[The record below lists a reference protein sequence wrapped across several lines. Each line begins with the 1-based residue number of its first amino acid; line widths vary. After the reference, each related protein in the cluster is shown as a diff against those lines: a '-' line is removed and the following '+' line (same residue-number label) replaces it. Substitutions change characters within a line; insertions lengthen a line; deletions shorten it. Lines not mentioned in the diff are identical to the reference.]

1 MKKVILCI
9 AIFCGSVA
17 LNNVYAQETVEL
29 QQEDVLTSIKPADGQ
44 PAVFANKEELDQKVD
59 FKIENTKRAILE
71 NKNDAVKVRQ
81 LREELWRF
89 ENAIVHSNNPI
100 QILKK

>member
-1 MKKVILCI
+1 MKKVILCV
-9 AIFCGSVA
+9 AIFCGSVVV
-17 LNNVYAQETVEL
+17 NNTYAQEATEL
-29 QQEDVLTSIKPADGQ
+29 HQEDILTSIKPADGQ
-44 PAVFANKEELDQKVD
+44 PAVFANRMELEQKVD

-89 ENAIVHSNNPI
+89 ENAIVHV
-100 QILKK
+100 KK